1 MYEMITIFL
10 CTKIQFLCSIQEKNR
25 KLQLTV
31 FMYSISG
38 EKTMVEVPGGAPMQI
53 VITIT
58 VQDSEGHPL
67 IGAAVRLSPTV
78 NGGNGTTTSPDG
90 KVQLTVDNGTYTA
103 GASMAGY
110 KPKSGEP
117 VVDNKALI
125 ALEAE

>member
-25 KLQLTV
+25 KLRLTV

-38 EKTMVEVPGGAPMQI
+38 EKTMVEVPAGTPMQI

-67 IGAAVRLSPTV
+67 VGAAVDVTPVVDGSISL
-78 NGGNGTTTSPDG
+78 TTAPDG
-90 KVQLTVDNGTYTA
+90 KANKTVSFTA
-103 GASMAGY
+103 SAAMSGY
-110 KPKSGEP
+110 KSKSGEP
-117 VVDNKALI
+117 VVNNSATI
-125 ALEAE
+125 TLEAE